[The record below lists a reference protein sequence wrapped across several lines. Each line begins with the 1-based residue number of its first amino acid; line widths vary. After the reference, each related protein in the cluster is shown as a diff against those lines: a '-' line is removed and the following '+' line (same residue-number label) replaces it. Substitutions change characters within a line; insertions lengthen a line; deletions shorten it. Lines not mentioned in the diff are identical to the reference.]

1 MDSAASEMIF
11 LGVIV
16 VTVAV
21 IAIVKAFAAQRKVDE
36 EKEQQKTIKEIQ
48 KRAVSSPPKTA
59 VKDYSNAPKPKQQS
73 ADITFENQSYIEHI
87 FPERLNNKQKLYKT
101 YDRMSIDNVSLNPAE
116 QLSFSEP
123 LRLTQSKNGSVSL
136 YYKNKKI
143 GEVSSRGQDMTN
155 QFLSRGDTVAAFISY
170 VSGDYIKVS
179 YGYYRDYRKNK
190 TTDNMPSEKEL
201 FEYIRDNTKLS
212 LTIAD
217 KTIELP
223 LMKDNKS
230 VCFIENNYNICVITT
245 DEPDYSKLVA
255 GDELTIVR
263 EPDNAYDKN
272 AIKIMRGD
280 MKIGYFFAHNLQAE
294 VNQMLADGAIIKA
307 YLTQITPKDRYSK
320 LRMTFVAYK

>member
-21 IAIVKAFAAQRKVDE
+21 IAIVKAFAGQRKIDE

-48 KRAVSSPPKTA
+48 KRASSSPPKVA
-59 VKDYSNAPKPKQQS
+59 VKDYSNAPKPKPEPNIS
-73 ADITFENQSYIEHI
+73 LDSDSYIDFV

-101 YDRMSIDNVSLNPAE
+101 YDRMSIDNVSLISTE
-116 QLSFSEP
+116 QFSFSEP
-123 LRLTQSKNGSVSL
+123 LRLIQSKNGSVSL

-143 GEVSSRGQDMTN
+143 GEVSPRGQDMTN

-170 VSGDYIKVS
+170 VSGDYVKIT

-190 TTDNMPSEKEL
+190 TTDNMPTEKEL
-201 FEYIRDNTKLS
+201 FDYIRDNTKLS

-217 KTIELP
+217 KKIELP

-230 VCFIENNYNICVITT
+230 VCFIENNYNICIITT
-245 DEPDYSKLVA
+245 DEPDYSKLVV
-255 GDELTIVR
+255 GDELTIVQ
-263 EPDNAYDKN
+263 EPDNAYDKK
-272 AIKIMRGD
+272 AIKIMRGG
-280 MKIGYFFAHNLQAE
+280 MKIGYFFAHNLQTE
-294 VNQMLADGAIIKA
+294 VNQMLTDGAIIKA
-307 YLTQITPKDRYSK
+307 YLTQITPKDRHSK
-320 LRMTFVAYK
+320 LRMAFVAYK